1 MGGRRSSV
9 RDLALVATFAALIA
23 ALGFVPA
30 WYPFGVAVPVTVQTL
45 GVMLAGLALGSR
57 RATLAVLTFLVL
69 VAAGLHLLSGFRGGL
84 GVFAGSS
91 VGFLLGWLPGAWVTG
106 ALAESRPARLA
117 RRALVAWFAVAA
129 AVGGIGVVYLLG
141 VPLMAWR
148 LHLSLGHAL
157 TVSAVYLPGDLVK
170 VAVAAAAAAGLH
182 RGYPS
187 LLPRRTDTSSEIAV
201 G

>member
-1 MGGRRSSV
+1 MRSRNPNT
-9 RDLALVATFAALIA
+9 RDLALVAGFAALIA
-23 ALGFVPA
+23 VFGLVPA
-30 WYPFGVAVPVTVQTL
+30 WYPFGAAVPVTAQTL
-45 GVMLAGLALGSR
+45 AVMLAGLALGSR

-69 VAAGLHLLSGFRGGL
+69 VAVGLPLLSGFRGGL
-84 GVFAGSS
+84 GVFAGPS
-91 VGFLLGWLPGAWVTG
+91 VGFLLGWLPGAWFTG
-106 ALAESRPARLA
+106 TLAENRPARLP
-117 RRALVAWFAVAA
+117 RRALLAWFAVAA

-148 LHLSLGHAL
+148 LHTSIGHAL
-157 TVSAVYLPGDLVK
+157 ALSAIYLPGDLVK

-187 LLPRRTDTSSEIAV
+187 LLPRRAAARSETVV